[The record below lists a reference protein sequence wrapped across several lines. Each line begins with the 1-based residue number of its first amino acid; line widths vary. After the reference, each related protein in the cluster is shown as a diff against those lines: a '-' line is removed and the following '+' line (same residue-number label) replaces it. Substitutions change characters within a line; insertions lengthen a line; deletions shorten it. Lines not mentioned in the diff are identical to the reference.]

1 MTASELGRAGP
12 SLRDSA
18 TRMVSGLRPT
28 DGSTCRHRSTGRT
41 AQSHTGRAT
50 WVLVLIASVLL
61 TLIVAG
67 CVDSTS
73 ADPETIRIPYSEFR
87 TQLEAGNV
95 TRIVA
100 DGGQIRGELKSPAAT
115 TAADGSKV
123 DYAKF
128 VTRRPPFED
137 PDLYPLLRQHH
148 VEVEVQQTT
157 DLSGA
162 WTILTGVL
170 PIVLLLAIGLA
181 FARSLRG
188 QGHTLT
194 DFGRSGAKLYRK
206 EPSTAVT
213 FDDVAGAE
221 GAKAEL
227 QEVIEFLRNPSKFRR
242 LGATMPKGILLVGA
256 PGTGKT
262 LLARAVA
269 GEAGVP
275 FYSITGSD
283 FMEMFVGVGASRVRD
298 LFAEAK
304 RTQPSIVFVD
314 ELDSIGRLRGA
325 GIGGGHDEREQTLN
339 QLLSELDGFERNEG
353 VIVLAATNRPDI
365 LDPALLRPGR
375 FDRRVTVDLPTAS
388 QRAAILR
395 VHSRNK
401 PLAPEVDLEEL
412 ARSTPGFS
420 GADLENLLNE
430 AALNAARAGKSA
442 IEPSDIEDARD
453 KVLMGLKR
461 EGMAIGDEEKQL
473 LAYHE
478 GGHALV
484 AVRLPKAD
492 PIHKVTIVPRGR
504 AMGITQQLPE
514 GEIHIYPQDY
524 MADRLTVLLAGR
536 ASETLVF
543 GTRTS
548 GAEADLREAT
558 MIAHRMVSSWGMG
571 LDLGPVSF
579 DTEGGSV
586 FLGEDLGRPRPYSE
600 ETASLIDREVQ
611 HLLRQSLDR
620 ARAILEQDRPALDAI
635 AATLAEKEELTGEEV
650 RQIVQQAHEE
660 RRAEAAG

>member
-1 MTASELGRAGP
+1 MAGRERNRASPGQGGAGP
-12 SLRDSA
+12 TRRPA
-18 TRMVSGLRPT
+18 T
-28 DGSTCRHRSTGRT
+28 
-41 AQSHTGRAT
+41 
-50 WVLVLIASVLL
+50 LVRLLVPLLVALVACGCASDASV
-61 TLIVAG
+61 
-67 CVDSTS
+67 
-73 ADPETIRIPYSEFR
+73 DPEATRIPYSEFR
-87 TQLEAGNV
+87 AQLEMGNV
-95 TRIVA
+95 TRVVA
-100 DGGQIRGELKSPAAT
+100 QGSEIRGDLASPARTAS
-115 TAADGSKV
+115 AADGSSV
-123 DYAKF
+123 EYTRF
-128 VTRRPPFED
+128 VTRRPPFDD
-137 PDLYPLLRQHH
+137 PELYQLLRQRNVQ
-148 VEVEVQQTT
+148 VEVLEST

-162 WTILTGVL
+162 WTVLLNLL
-170 PIVLLLAIGLA
+170 PILLLLAVGFA
-181 FARSLRG
+181 FARSVRG
-188 QGHTLT
+188 QSHSLT

-227 QEVIEFLRNPSKFRR
+227 QEVIEFLRNPAKFHR
-242 LGATMPKGILLVGA
+242 LGAGMPKGILLVGA

-375 FDRRVTVDLPTAS
+375 FDRRVTVDLPTTS
-388 QRAAILR
+388 QRVAILS

-401 PLAPEVDLEEL
+401 PLAPDVDLEEL
-412 ARSTPGFS
+412 ARGTPGFS

-430 AALNAARAGKSA
+430 AALNAAREGKAA
-442 IEPSDIEDARD
+442 IDRADVEDARD
-453 KVLMGLKR
+453 KVLMGLRR
-461 EGMAIGDEEKQL
+461 EGMAIGDEEKRL

-478 GGHALV
+478 AGHALV

-514 GEIHIYPQDY
+514 GEVHVYQQDY
-524 MADRLTVLLAGR
+524 MADRLAVLLAGR

-543 GTRTS
+543 GTKTS

-571 LDLGPVSF
+571 RDLGPVSF
-579 DTEGGSV
+579 DAESGTV

-600 ETASLIDREVQ
+600 QTANVIDREVQ
-611 HLLRQSLDR
+611 YLLGQSLDR
-620 ARAILEQDRPALDAI
+620 ARAILERDRSALDAI
-635 AATLAEKEELTGEEV
+635 AAALAEKEELAGEEV
-650 RQIVQQAHEE
+650 RQIVL
-660 RRAEAAG
+660 EAGLPGS